1 MEVPAWKRYVPAG
14 FFVLNQLVF
23 SGFLMY
29 LVERTKIIWSLI
41 SDYLRIEFQT
51 NEERRNTIVSMK
63 GW

>member
-1 MEVPAWKRYVPAG
+1 MSGLEIFGK
-14 FFVLNQLVF
+14 NQLIF

-51 NEERRNTIVSMK
+51 NEERMK
-63 GW
+63 NEGIL